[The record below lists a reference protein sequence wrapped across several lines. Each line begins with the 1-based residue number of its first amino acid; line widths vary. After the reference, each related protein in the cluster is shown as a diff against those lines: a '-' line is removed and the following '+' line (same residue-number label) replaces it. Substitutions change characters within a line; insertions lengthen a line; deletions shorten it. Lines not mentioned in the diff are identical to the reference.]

1 MQNLEAGFLNILYFH
16 VGFEHQK
23 HLNLKHLIFLQAGNL
38 TTLYFHVSFEDQ
50 KYLNIKHLIFL
61 QAGGGNVKIESRK
74 LEWNA
79 QPRTKMVN
87 ENYTGPTGGDKKV
100 YLYSYFYFYFYLFLY
115 FCLSYIIRQ
124 WESQWA
130 NWGRQKTWIGLKLDQ
145 NEEWVYN

>member
-1 MQNLEAGFLNILYFH
+1 MNI
-16 VGFEHQK
+16 
-23 HLNLKHLIFLQAGNL
+23 
-38 TTLYFHVSFEDQ
+38 LYFHVSFEDQ

-100 YLYSYFYFYFYLFLY
+100 YLYLYLYLCLYLFL
-115 FCLSYIIRQ
+115 SYINRQ
-124 WESQWA
+124 VGQLE
-130 NWGRQKTWIGLKLDQ
+130 KTKTLIGLKLDKK
-145 NEEWVYN
+145 EE